1 MLRDDRLVNLR
12 SDSVKR
18 QLVFNQET
26 EMSEFIYD
34 IKLYQIVQVQD
45 NVLIS
50 YALEIFSLNEADVF
64 YLYNYPMMRS
74 T

>member
-12 SDSVKR
+12 TDTLKR

-34 IKLYQIVQVQD
+34 MKLYQIVQ
-45 NVLIS
+45 
-50 YALEIFSLNEADVF
+50 A
-64 YLYNYPMMRS
+64 
-74 T
+74 